1 MVAVTLAS
9 SQAPRPATCSDRCG
23 DVEIPYP
30 FGIEPSCYMEVPGQD
45 EQQFKVTCDQAT
57 TPPLLK
63 FLSDIL
69 NQSITNIS
77 IGESEMQVMLPT
89 SRHCYTDGYYNES
102 LYRNSELILPSGYTI
117 SDKNKVYIIGCNK
130 IALYQGFVT
139 QVEPERTEI
148 EKLGTT
154 GVSMCQDLL
163 GALSNNCSGVGCT
176 QRTII
181 SGLHSINLDVWTISL
196 TVNLPAAVCCTP
208 AARTAPSGIRPSA
221 RTRLVVSESET
232 LSSLRR
238 LTKVKV
244 LYGSN

>member
-1 MVAVTLAS
+1 
-9 SQAPRPATCSDRCG
+9 
-23 DVEIPYP
+23 
-30 FGIEPSCYMEVPGQD
+30 MEVPGQD

-63 FLSDIL
+63 FLNGDIL

-181 SGLHSINLDVWTISL
+181 SGLHSINLDVDNRDQYRPRPWKHITVDTRLPSL